1 MENRKVYFPEVDAVK
16 GIAILLVILGHSFC
30 VYPVDLDTQFTELG
44 TWVRS
49 FQMPLFFIASGF
61 VYRRTASMGE
71 LAGKK
76 CRRLF
81 VPWLAFSVLSLA
93 LRVVFS
99 SFTHHGAVDVAEAL
113 WGIVQ
118 GRSYW
123 FLYSLMC
130 LLLLCQLVRR
140 DWALWLLAAAS
151 VALGLWCDLPGF
163 EPFTLGRTAY
173 YLPFFVFGTLLR
185 RKIEGG
191 GNSSCLR
198 KPKVYAWVAVFLL
211 CYVGLMAA
219 REAWRGIPLYAV
231 PLAGSLLVW
240 GVACLCTSTPVQR
253 VLAHF
258 GRYSLQYYL
267 NHLLIMLP
275 FYILASKLPVCPLA
289 QLLLIW
295 TLGTAASWAM
305 LMVQKKVKVFR
316 MICGLLK
323 VKK

>member
-1 MENRKVYFPEVDAVK
+1 MMKKYFPEVDAVK

-30 VYPVDLDTQFTELG
+30 VYPIDLTASLG
-44 TWVRS
+44 NIQKVIYS
-49 FQMPLFFIASGF
+49 FHMPLFFIASGF
-61 VYRRTASMGE
+61 VYRRAASMGE
-71 LAGKK
+71 LAAKK

-140 DWALWLLAAAS
+140 DWALWLLAAAG

-185 RKIEGG
+185 RKIEGEG
-191 GNSSCLR
+191 G
-198 KPKVYAWVAVFLL
+198 
-211 CYVGLMAA
+211 
-219 REAWRGIPLYAV
+219 GIPLV
-231 PLAGSLLVW
+231 
-240 GVACLCTSTPVQR
+240 
-253 VLAHF
+253 
-258 GRYSLQYYL
+258 
-267 NHLLIMLP
+267 
-275 FYILASKLPVCPLA
+275 
-289 QLLLIW
+289 
-295 TLGTAASWAM
+295 
-305 LMVQKKVKVFR
+305 
-316 MICGLLK
+316 
-323 VKK
+323 